1 MKDTPPPAEAPSP
14 APGRRHLLI
23 GATALAAAG
32 AGLYSFLRAQG
43 PALGAAES
51 RFWTLELPQPDGA
64 TLRTAAFRGKPL
76 LLNFWATWCPPCIK
90 ELPEIDRFHT
100 AMRPQGWGV
109 IGLAVDAPTPV
120 RNFLARQ
127 PLGFPVALAGLEGTE
142 MSRELGNTQGALPFT
157 VLFDAGGRIVQRKL
171 GETHRAELQ
180 AWAAALHR

>member
-1 MKDTPPPAEAPSP
+1 MNATPPLSEAPASGT
-14 APGRRHLLI
+14 GRRRLLI
-23 GATALAAAG
+23 AATALAAGG
-32 AGLYSFLRAQG
+32 AGLFSFLRAQG
-43 PALGAAES
+43 PALSEAEA

-64 TLRTAAFRGKPL
+64 TLRTATFRGQPL

-120 RNFLARQ
+120 RGFLARQ

-157 VLFDAGGRIVQRKL
+157 VLFDASGRIVRRKL
-171 GETHRAELQ
+171 GETTLAELQ
-180 AWAAALHR
+180 GWAATLGR